1 MSVWI
6 WILVVVVAV
15 VAAIVVTTLIVRRND
30 ARKVGF
36 MMDALEDGELNF
48 HFKEKSALNRA
59 LNRIK
64 GIFERRD
71 AANEESSQNK
81 LFRVMTHEIM
91 NTVAPI
97 ASLSDALLNEE
108 GVDVKAGLETISAC
122 DALLTEEG
130 VDVKAG
136 LETISAS
143 SKDLIRFVES
153 YRSMTQAQPPVRKAV
168 MVDELMDRV
177 LLLNKAKIAEQGAT
191 LTYQANTPDLLV
203 YADEGQ
209 IMQVF
214 NNLIKNAVQ
223 AGATSI
229 RITADLN
236 SEDQTVIRV
245 ANNGKAIPLRQ
256 TEEIFIPFYTTKPNG
271 TGIGLSLSKQIM
283 VKHNGTLVLEQ
294 SDSNVTIFA
303 LIFK

>member
-6 WILVVVVAV
+6 WILVVVVAI
-15 VAAIVVTTLIVRRND
+15 VAAVVVTALVVRRND

-48 HFKEKSALNRA
+48 HFKEKSALNRS

-71 AANEESSQNK
+71 AANEETSQNK

-97 ASLSDALLNEE
+97 ASLS
-108 GVDVKAGLETISAC
+108 

-168 MVDELMDRV
+168 MVDELIDRV
-177 LLLNKAKIAEQGAT
+177 LLLNKAKVAEQSST
-191 LTYQANTPDLLV
+191 LTYQANTPDLLI

-256 TEEIFIPFYTTKPNG
+256 IEEIFIPFYTTKPNG

-283 VKHNGTLVLEQ
+283 VRHNGNLILEQ
-294 SDSNVTIFA
+294 SDSNLTVFA
-303 LIFK
+303 LLFK

>member
-1 MSVWI
+1 MSAWI

-15 VAAIVVTTLIVRRND
+15 VASIVVTTLIVRRND

-36 MMDALEDGELNF
+36 IMDALEDGELNF

-97 ASLSDALLNEE
+97 ASLS
-108 GVDVKAGLETISAC
+108 

-191 LTYQANTPDLLV
+191 LTYQANTPDLLI

-283 VKHNGTLVLEQ
+283 VRHNGNLVLEQ
-294 SDSNVTIFA
+294 SDSNLTVFA
-303 LIFK
+303 LLFK

>member
-1 MSVWI
+1 MSAWI

-15 VAAIVVTTLIVRRND
+15 VAAVVVTTLIVRRND

-97 ASLSDALLNEE
+97 ASLSDALL
-108 GVDVKAGLETISAC
+108 
-122 DALLTEEG
+122 TEEG

-153 YRSMTQAQPPVRKAV
+153 YRSMTQAQPPIRKAV

-191 LTYQANTPDLLV
+191 LNYQANTPDLLI

-209 IMQVF
+209 IMMVF

>member
-1 MSVWI
+1 MSAWI
-6 WILVVVVAV
+6 WILVVVVAI
-15 VAAIVVTTLIVRRND
+15 VAAIVVTTLIVRKND

-97 ASLSDALLNEE
+97 ASLS
-108 GVDVKAGLETISAC
+108 

-191 LTYQANTPDLLV
+191 LTYQANTPDLLI

-209 IMQVF
+209 IMQVL

-223 AGATSI
+223 ASATSI
-229 RITADLN
+229 RITANLN

-256 TEEIFIPFYTTKPNG
+256 IEEIFIPFYTTKPNG

-283 VKHNGTLVLEQ
+283 LRHNGDLRLEQ
-294 SDSNVTIFA
+294 SDSNMTIFA
-303 LIFK
+303 LFFK

>member
-1 MSVWI
+1 MSAWI

-97 ASLSDALLNEE
+97 ASLSDALL
-108 GVDVKAGLETISAC
+108 
-122 DALLTEEG
+122 TEEG

-168 MVDELMDRV
+168 MVDELVDRV

-191 LTYQANTPDLLV
+191 LSYQANTPDLLIYV
-203 YADEGQ
+203 DEGQ

-283 VKHNGTLVLEQ
+283 VRHNGNLVLEQ
-294 SDSNVTIFA
+294 SDSSLTVFA
-303 LIFK
+303 MVFK

>member
-6 WILVVVVAV
+6 WIWVVVVAV
-15 VAAIVVTTLIVRRND
+15 VAAIVVTALIVRRND

-71 AANEESSQNK
+71 AAKEESSQNK

-97 ASLSDALLNEE
+97 ASLS
-108 GVDVKAGLETISAC
+108 

-177 LLLNKAKIAEQGAT
+177 LLLNKTKIAEQGAT
-191 LTYQANTPDLLV
+191 LTYQANTPDLLI

-209 IMQVF
+209 IMMVF

-271 TGIGLSLSKQIM
+271 TGIGLSLSRQIM
-283 VKHNGTLVLEQ
+283 VRHNGNLLLEQ
-294 SDSNVTIFA
+294 SDQNLTVFVVV
-303 LIFK
+303 FK

>member
-1 MSVWI
+1 MNTWLWI
-6 WILVVVVAV
+6 VVIVVAV
-15 VAAIVVTTLIVRRND
+15 VVAIVLTRYFVRRSD
-30 ARKVGF
+30 TKKVSY

-48 HFKEKSALNRA
+48 RFRDNSAMNRA
-59 LNRIK
+59 LNRIR
-64 GIFERRD
+64 GIFERRN
-71 AANEESSQNK
+71 AVNEEASWSK

-97 ASLSDALLNEE
+97 ASLSDALT
-108 GVDVKAGLETISAC
+108 KAE
-122 DALLTEEG
+122 D

-153 YRSMTQAQPPVRKAV
+153 YRSFTQVAQPVRKAV
-168 MVDELMDRV
+168 MVDEMMERV
-177 LLLNKAKIAEQGAT
+177 MLLNKAKAAEQGAT
-191 LTYQANTPDLLV
+191 LTYNAKAADLLI

-209 IMQVF
+209 MMLVF

-223 AGATSI
+223 AGANSI

-245 ANNGKAIPLRQ
+245 TNNGKPIPLRQ
-256 TEEIFIPFYTTKPNG
+256 IEEIFIPFYTTKPNG
-271 TGIGLSLSKQIM
+271 TGIGLSLSRQIM
-283 VKHNGTLVLEQ
+283 IKHHGDLRLEQ
-294 SDSNVTIFA
+294 SDENMTIFA
-303 LIFK
+303 MIFK

>member
-1 MSVWI
+1 MSAWI
-6 WILVVVVAV
+6 WIWVVVVAV
-15 VAAIVVTTLIVRRND
+15 VAAIVVTTLVVRRND

-36 MMDALEDGELNF
+36 MMDALEDGEMNF

-59 LNRIK
+59 LNRVK

-108 GVDVKAGLETISAC
+108 GVDVKAGLETISA
-122 DALLTEEG
+122 
-130 VDVKAG
+130 
-136 LETISAS
+136 S

-177 LLLNKAKIAEQGAT
+177 LLLNKAKVAEQGAT
-191 LTYQANTPDLLV
+191 LTYQANTPDLLI

-209 IMQVF
+209 IMMVF

>member
-1 MSVWI
+1 MSAWI
-6 WILVVVVAV
+6 WIWIVVVAV
-15 VAAIVVTTLIVRRND
+15 IAAVVVTALIVRRND

-59 LNRIK
+59 LNRVK

-97 ASLSDALLNEE
+97 ASLS
-108 GVDVKAGLETISAC
+108 

-191 LTYQANTPDLLV
+191 LTYQANTPDLLI

-209 IMQVF
+209 IMMVF

-283 VKHNGTLVLEQ
+283 VRHNGNLILEQ
-294 SDSNVTIFA
+294 SDSNLTVFA
-303 LIFK
+303 LLFK

>member
-1 MSVWI
+1 MSAWI

-71 AANEESSQNK
+71 AANEESSQDK

-97 ASLSDALLNEE
+97 ASLSN
-108 GVDVKAGLETISAC
+108 
-122 DALLTEEG
+122 ALLTEEG

-191 LTYQANTPDLLV
+191 LTYQANTPDLLI

-209 IMQVF
+209 IMMVF

>member
-1 MSVWI
+1 MSVWL
-6 WILVVVVAV
+6 WILVVVAAVAVAV
-15 VAAIVVTTLIVRRND
+15 VATAIIVRRRD
-30 ARKVGF
+30 ARKVTF
-36 MMDALEDGELNF
+36 AVDSMEDGELNF
-48 HFKEKSALNRA
+48 HFKENTRLNRA
-59 LNRIK
+59 LNRIR
-64 GIFERRD
+64 GIFERRSAVD
-71 AANEESSQNK
+71 ETNSWSK

-97 ASLSDALLNEE
+97 ASLSDALL
-108 GVDVKAGLETISAC
+108 
-122 DALLTEEG
+122 TEED

-153 YRSMTQAQPPVRKAV
+153 YRSMTQARPPVRKAV
-168 MVDELMDRV
+168 MVDELIDRV
-177 LLLNKAKIAEQGAT
+177 LLLNKAKIGEQGAIIA
-191 LTYQANTPDLLV
+191 YEAYMPDLLI

-223 AGATSI
+223 ADATNI

-236 SEDQTVIRV
+236 KDDQTVIRV

-256 TEEIFIPFYTTKPNG
+256 IEEIFVPFYTTKPNG

-283 VKHNGTLVLEQ
+283 VRHNGTLLLEQ
-294 SDSNVTIFA
+294 SDSNLTVFV
-303 LIFK
+303 LVFK

>member
-1 MSVWI
+1 MSTWAWI
-6 WILVVVVAV
+6 AVVVAAVVVAV
-15 VAAIVVTTLIVRRND
+15 VLTAWVVRRREV
-30 ARKVGF
+30 RKVAF

-48 HFKEKSALNRA
+48 RFSGKSAMNRT
-59 LNRIK
+59 LNRIR
-64 GIFERRD
+64 GIFERRT
-71 AANEESSQNK
+71 AVNEEATQSK

-97 ASLSDALLNEE
+97 ASLSDALIN
-108 GVDVKAGLETISAC
+108 
-122 DALLTEEG
+122 EEG

-153 YRSMTQAQPPVRKAV
+153 YRSLTNAQPPVRKAV

-177 LLLNKAKIAEQGAT
+177 LLLNKAKIAEQGASLSYT
-191 LTYQANTPDLLV
+191 AKTPDLLI

-209 IMQVF
+209 LMLVF
-214 NNLIKNAVQ
+214 NNLIKNAIQ
-223 AGATSI
+223 AGANSI

-245 ANNGKAIPLRQ
+245 TNNGKPIPLRQ
-256 TEEIFIPFYTTKPNG
+256 IEEIFIPFYTTKPNG

-283 VKHNGTLVLEQ
+283 VRHNGTLLLEQ
-294 SDSNVTIFA
+294 SDENMTVFA
-303 LIFK
+303 LVFK

>member
-1 MSVWI
+1 MSAWI
-6 WILVVVVAV
+6 WILIVVVAV
-15 VAAIVVTTLIVRRND
+15 VTAIVVTTLIVRRND

-81 LFRVMTHEIM
+81 LLRVMTHEIM

-97 ASLSDALLNEE
+97 ASLS
-108 GVDVKAGLETISAC
+108 

-153 YRSMTQAQPPVRKAV
+153 YRSMTQAQPPIRKAV

-191 LTYQANTPDLLV
+191 LTYQANTPDLLI

-209 IMQVF
+209 IMMVF

-236 SEDQTVIRV
+236 SDDQTIIRV

-283 VKHNGTLVLEQ
+283 VRHNGNLVLEQ
-294 SDSNVTIFA
+294 SDSSLTVFA
-303 LIFK
+303 MVFK

>member
-1 MSVWI
+1 MSTWI
-6 WILVVVVAV
+6 WIAVVVVAV
-15 VAAIVVTTLIVRRND
+15 VVAVVVTFVLTRRHD
-30 ARKVGF
+30 TKKVSF

-48 HFKEKSALNRA
+48 RFQEKSALNRA
-59 LNRIK
+59 LNRIR
-64 GIFERRD
+64 GIFERRSAVD
-71 AANEESSQNK
+71 ESASWSR
-81 LFRVMTHEIM
+81 LFRVITHEIM

-97 ASLSDALLNEE
+97 ASLSDALSKEKDL
-108 GVDVKAGLETISAC
+108 DVKAGLETIS
-122 DALLTEEG
+122 
-130 VDVKAG
+130 
-136 LETISAS
+136 SS

-153 YRSMTQAQPPVRKAV
+153 YRSITQVTPPVRKAV

-177 LLLNKAKIAEQGAT
+177 LRLNKAKIAEQGAT
-191 LTYQANTPDLLV
+191 LTYQAKTLDLLI

-229 RITADLN
+229 WITADLN
-236 SEDQTVIRV
+236 MDDQTVIRV

-256 TEEIFIPFYTTKPNG
+256 IEEIFVPFYTTKPNG

-283 VKHNGTLVLEQ
+283 VKHNGTLNLEQ
-294 SDSNVTIFA
+294 SDSQMTVFS
-303 LIFK
+303 LVFK

>member
-1 MSVWI
+1 MSIWLWI
-6 WILVVVVAV
+6 VLIVVVVAI
-15 VAAIVVTTLIVRRND
+15 AIVVTFWLTRRHD
-30 ARKVGF
+30 AKMVSF

-48 HFKEKSALNRA
+48 RFQEKSSLNRA
-59 LNRIK
+59 LNRIR
-64 GIFERRD
+64 GIFERRSAVD
-71 AANEESSQNK
+71 ESTSWSR
-81 LFRVMTHEIM
+81 LFRVITHEIM

-97 ASLSDALLNEE
+97 ASLSDALSKEE
-108 GVDVKAGLETISAC
+108 DL
-122 DALLTEEG
+122 
-130 VDVKAG
+130 DVKAG

-153 YRSMTQAQPPVRKAV
+153 YRNFTEVAPPVRKAV
-168 MVDELMDRV
+168 MVDELADRI
-177 LLLNKAKIAEQGAT
+177 LRLNKAKIAEQGAT
-191 LTYQANTPDLLV
+191 LTYQAKTPDLLIF
-203 YADEGQ
+203 ADEGQ

-236 SEDQTVIRV
+236 VDDQTVIRV

-256 TEEIFIPFYTTKPNG
+256 IEEIFVPFYTTKPNG

-283 VKHNGTLVLEQ
+283 VKHNGTLILEQ
-294 SDSNVTIFA
+294 SDDNVTVFT
-303 LIFK
+303 LVFK

>member
-1 MSVWI
+1 MSAWI

-15 VAAIVVTTLIVRRND
+15 VAAIVVTALIVRRND

-97 ASLSDALLNEE
+97 ASLSDALL
-108 GVDVKAGLETISAC
+108 
-122 DALLTEEG
+122 TEEG

-168 MVDELMDRV
+168 MVDELMERV

-191 LTYQANTPDLLV
+191 LTYQANTPDLLI

>member
-15 VAAIVVTTLIVRRND
+15 IAAIVVTALIVRRND

-48 HFKEKSALNRA
+48 HFKEKSALNRV

-97 ASLSDALLNEE
+97 ASLS
-108 GVDVKAGLETISAC
+108 

-177 LLLNKAKIAEQGAT
+177 LLLNKAKVAEQGAT
-191 LTYQANTPDLLV
+191 LTYQANTPDLLI

-209 IMQVF
+209 IMMVF

>member
-1 MSVWI
+1 MNVWI
-6 WILVVVVAV
+6 WIWVVVVAV
-15 VAAIVVTTLIVRRND
+15 IAAIVVTALIVRRND

-48 HFKEKSALNRA
+48 HFKEKSALNHA

-97 ASLSDALLNEE
+97 ASLS
-108 GVDVKAGLETISAC
+108 

-191 LTYQANTPDLLV
+191 LTYQANTPDLLI

-209 IMQVF
+209 IMMVF

-245 ANNGKAIPLRQ
+245 DRYARPRKSSFRSTP
-256 TEEIFIPFYTTKPNG
+256 PNRMERA
-271 TGIGLSLSKQIM
+271 S
-283 VKHNGTLVLEQ
+283 
-294 SDSNVTIFA
+294 A
-303 LIFK
+303 

>member
-1 MSVWI
+1 MSAWI
-6 WILVVVVAV
+6 WILIVVVAV
-15 VAAIVVTTLIVRRND
+15 VTAIVVTTLIVRRND

-48 HFKEKSALNRA
+48 HFKEKSALNQA

-97 ASLSDALLNEE
+97 ASLS
-108 GVDVKAGLETISAC
+108 

-191 LTYQANTPDLLV
+191 LTYQANTPDLLI

-223 AGATSI
+223 AGANSI

-283 VKHNGTLVLEQ
+283 VRHNGNLVLEQ
-294 SDSNVTIFA
+294 SDSNLTVFA
-303 LIFK
+303 LLFK

>member
-1 MSVWI
+1 MSTWAWI
-6 WILVVVVAV
+6 AVVVAAV
-15 VAAIVVTTLIVRRND
+15 VLAVVLTAWIVRRREV
-30 ARKVGF
+30 RKVAF

-48 HFKEKSALNRA
+48 RFSGKSAMNRT
-59 LNRIK
+59 LNRIR
-64 GIFERRD
+64 GIFERHT
-71 AANEESSQNK
+71 AVNEEATQSK

-97 ASLSDALLNEE
+97 ASLSDALIN
-108 GVDVKAGLETISAC
+108 
-122 DALLTEEG
+122 EEG

-153 YRSMTQAQPPVRKAV
+153 YRSLANAQPPMRTAV

-177 LLLNKAKIAEQGAT
+177 LLLNKAKIAEQGASLSYT
-191 LTYQANTPDLLV
+191 AKTPDLLI

-209 IMQVF
+209 LMLVF
-214 NNLIKNAVQ
+214 NNLIKNAIQ
-223 AGATSI
+223 AGANSI

-245 ANNGKAIPLRQ
+245 TNNGKPIPLRQ
-256 TEEIFIPFYTTKPNG
+256 IEEIFIPFYTTKPNG

-283 VKHNGTLVLEQ
+283 VRHNGTLLLEQ
-294 SDSNVTIFA
+294 SDEKMTVFA
-303 LIFK
+303 LVFR

>member
-1 MSVWI
+1 MSAWI

-97 ASLSDALLNEE
+97 ASLSDALL
-108 GVDVKAGLETISAC
+108 
-122 DALLTEEG
+122 TEEG

-177 LLLNKAKIAEQGAT
+177 LLLNKAKVAEQGAT
-191 LTYQANTPDLLV
+191 LTYQANTPDLLI

>member
-1 MSVWI
+1 M
-6 WILVVVVAV
+6 VAV
-15 VAAIVVTTLIVRRND
+15 VTAIVVTTLIVRRND

-97 ASLSDALLNEE
+97 ASLSDALL
-108 GVDVKAGLETISAC
+108 
-122 DALLTEEG
+122 TEEG

-191 LTYQANTPDLLV
+191 LTYQANTPDLLI

-283 VKHNGTLVLEQ
+283 VRHNGNLVLEQ
-294 SDSNVTIFA
+294 SDSNLTVFA
-303 LIFK
+303 LLFK

>member
-1 MSVWI
+1 MSAWI

-97 ASLSDALLNEE
+97 ASLSDALL
-108 GVDVKAGLETISAC
+108 
-122 DALLTEEG
+122 TEEG

-191 LTYQANTPDLLV
+191 LTYQANTPDLLI

-209 IMQVF
+209 IMMVF

-303 LIFK
+303 LVFK